1 MQISSS
7 SSSSSSFL
15 KSEPQFRYDVFINFW
30 GADIGRKLVSHLH
43 SVLLQ
48 AQVKT
53 LIKEENL
60 QEGMELEEHM
70 RAIAATKIAI
80 IVFSKSYTE
89 STCCLFQLEKIIECF
104 ETFGQIILPI
114 FYEVDP
120 LNLSYQV
127 DFGFGNACEE
137 LIDHKSYPLMFRWR
151 RALNTAAGISGLD
164 VRDFRHDAEL
174 VEKVVFRVFELLD
187 YKDFSITQFPVG
199 LEWHVE
205 KVIGC
210 IENHSTKVCMIGIWG
225 MGGSG
230 KTTLAK
236 AIYNRIYPPFIGK
249 SFMENIREVWDPAG
263 HVDLQTMQL
272 KVEVGSVGM
281 GKTMLEN
288 GLSRKRVLIVLDD
301 VNKFDQLEKLS
312 WNRDWFGQGTVIIIT
327 TRDVH
332 LLNRLKVD
340 YVYKMD
346 VMNENE
352 SLELFSWH
360 AFRKAKPREDF
371 NELARNMVA
380 YCRGLPLA
388 LEVLGSFLCDKTME
402 EWESVLPKA
411 KVIPIH
417 QIQEKLRKSYDGL
430 SNMEKDIFLDV
441 CCFFVGK
448 DRGYVTDILNGCEL
462 HADIGITVLIER
474 GLIKVERNNK
484 LEMHPLFR
492 DMGREIIRQS
502 WPNEPG
508 KRSRLWFQD
517 DVQHVL
523 KKMTGTEAT
532 QGLSLKLHS
541 TSTDCFKARAFKKMK
556 RLRLLQLD
564 HVKLTGDYGF

>member
-1 MQISSS
+1 M
-7 SSSSSSFL
+7 
-15 KSEPQFRYDVFINFW
+15 
-30 GADIGRKLVSHLH
+30 
-43 SVLLQ
+43 
-48 AQVKT
+48 
-53 LIKEENL
+53 
-60 QEGMELEEHM
+60 
-70 RAIAATKIAI
+70 
-80 IVFSKSYTE
+80 
-89 STCCLFQLEKIIECF
+89 
-104 ETFGQIILPI
+104 
-114 FYEVDP
+114 
-120 LNLSYQV
+120 
-127 DFGFGNACEE
+127 
-137 LIDHKSYPLMFRWR
+137 
-151 RALNTAAGISGLD
+151 
-164 VRDFRHDAEL
+164 
-174 VEKVVFRVFELLD
+174 EKVVFRVFELLD

-236 AIYNRIYPPFIGK
+236 AIYNRIYRPFIGK

-263 HVDLQTMQL
+263 HVDLQIMQL

-312 WNRDWFGQGTVIIIT
+312 WNRDWFGCGTVIIIT

-430 SNMEKDIFLDV
+430 SNMEKNIFLDV

-523 KKMTGTEAT
+523 KKMTVRTFFI
-532 QGLSLKLHS
+532 L
-541 TSTDCFKARAFKKMK
+541 F
-556 RLRLLQLD
+556 
-564 HVKLTGDYGF
+564 